1 MIELQG
7 RSSAETIISGKE
19 VTGGGGGIIE
29 SIEIEPF
36 SVKVLVFSILYVK
49 RLKLF
54 GKFNNNLTT
63 LQLVWYW

>member
-19 VTGGGGGIIE
+19 VTGGGGGGIE

-36 SVKVLVFSILYVK
+36 SVKVLVCSILYVK
-49 RLKLF
+49 E
-54 GKFNNNLTT
+54 
-63 LQLVWYW
+63 

>member
-36 SVKVLVFSILYVK
+36 SVKVLVCSILYVK
-49 RLKLF
+49 ESNYF
-54 GKFNNNLTT
+54 GDISNGKFIIN
-63 LQLVWYW
+63 